1 MRGLMI
7 GVLQAALLW
16 IGAAGYAHGQIVR
29 VVEIAMAAPDIVH
42 VVLEDPPFVRG
53 AIINL
58 ETSRPERNG
67 TWIDFEAG
75 RGMVIG
81 PRRDH
86 LRLADKPPTFHLDRA
101 AIDDASAYAPIGDR
115 QVLAVYRK
123 SMPYD
128 AGIFPSANG
137 DTRSGASFRHHLYL
151 KLDGSL
157 PAGTQSISW
166 PQGLLPDSA
175 FEVDEKRIRASAIH
189 LTQNGHRR
197 HDQGKLGFLSLWLPG
212 GPDQGAID
220 FRAYGLDR
228 FEIIDA
234 DGETVFEGTITLRSA
249 PDSEEPG
256 NGLANPL
263 LDYRDGAAEPVA
275 LTGISGFNISTAG
288 PHDLAPGQRIA
299 LERLGGEQDAGA
311 IFADVVAATATGMA
325 LGNLSAPLPPSI
337 APGAIAIAAH
347 RANRAGTF
355 VFALD
360 YADWMPEREGSYRLL
375 IRNLGT
381 SDPLI
386 IADTVWAEAART
398 VLGGLY
404 NHRSGV
410 ELDGRFGYSRPA
422 AFRPGPDLAIV
433 ETRLP
438 FSWSNMST
446 DGFVPFAEAAAPDW
460 LTEIAVPQTYWG
472 GYMDAGDWDRR
483 TQHLDVTRLMMTVHE
498 TTPAGREL
506 NDTGLPR
513 SAEALQNPLYADLD
527 ALPDILHEAL
537 WGLDFFRRLQAPDG
551 SIRGGI
557 ESAEHP
563 LRGEPS
569 FLEHQTVFAY
579 APDHLSSY
587 QYAASAASMARILK
601 ELGHDQWANIY
612 ADSASDA
619 WAAGERGFADPDT
632 YYADAIAIGTRT
644 GLFDDI
650 SWPLRREALADETA
664 PYRSAAAAAL
674 FRLTG
679 EPSFAALFEA
689 SWRADPGIFTHK
701 GDAAWDYLRA
711 EGADAAIGAEITARI
726 MAEAARVVD
735 AQERFAYP
743 SLKHPDAPA
752 GWGQGGAP
760 GYHELQTLI
769 RAHQLSGD
777 AAILRALELG
787 HHSMLG
793 ANQLGLSLVTG
804 LGLRSVNNPLHE
816 DRLAMGVAPPPG
828 IVIYGWAGQA
838 ETAHGW
844 IFGPPWSPLPESG
857 TDEHAAGR
865 RIDPP
870 RFALPYFE
878 YLVEHPAL
886 IMQQEYTVHQ
896 SIATMAALA
905 LYIHG
910 R

>member
-1 MRGLMI
+1 MRALMI
-7 GVLQAALLW
+7 GLLQAALFW
-16 IGAAGYAHGQIVR
+16 FGAPGHAQGQVVR
-29 VVEIAMAAPDIVH
+29 VVEIALAAPDIVH
-42 VVLEDPPFVRG
+42 VILEDPPFIRG
-53 AIINL
+53 EIIGL
-58 ETSRPERNG
+58 EAPRPERNG
-67 TWIDFEAG
+67 AWIDFAAG

-81 PRRDH
+81 PQRDH
-86 LRLADKPPTFHLDRA
+86 LRLADKPPSIYLDRKT
-101 AIDDASAYAPIGDR
+101 IDDASAYPPIGDR
-115 QVLAVYRK
+115 EVLAVYRK

-128 AGIFPSANG
+128 AGIFPSSHG
-137 DTRSGASFRHHLYL
+137 DTRSGASFRHDLYL

-157 PAGTQSISW
+157 PAGSYSISW
-166 PQGLLPDSA
+166 PQGLLPDAA

-197 HDQGKLGFLSLWLPG
+197 GDLGKLGFLSLWLPG

-220 FRAYGLDR
+220 FRTYGLDR
-228 FEIIDA
+228 FEIVDEH
-234 DGETVFEGTITLRSA
+234 GETVFSGVITLRSA

-256 NGLANPL
+256 NGLANLL

-275 LTGISGFNISTAG
+275 LTGISGTDVSMAG
-288 PHDLAPGQRIA
+288 PHDFAPGQRIA
-299 LERLGGEQDAGA
+299 LERLGGDQDASA
-311 IFADVVAATATGMA
+311 IFADVMAANATGMS
-325 LGNLSAPLPPSI
+325 LGNLSAPLPPSF
-337 APGAIAIAAH
+337 APGAIATPAH
-347 RANRAGTF
+347 RANRSGTF

-360 YADWMPEREGSYRLL
+360 YANWTPERDGRYHLL
-375 IRNLGT
+375 IRGLGV
-381 SDPLI
+381 SDPLV
-386 IADTVWAEAART
+386 IADRVWAEAART
-398 VLGGLY
+398 TLGGLY

-410 ELDGRFGYSRPA
+410 ELDGRFGYSRTE
-422 AFRPGPDLAIV
+422 AFRPGADLTIF

-446 DGFVPFAEAAAPDW
+446 NGFVPFSAAAAPDW
-460 LTEIAVPQTYWG
+460 LTEIPVPQTYWG

-483 TQHLDVTRLMMTVHE
+483 TQHLDVTRLMLAVHE

-506 NDTGLPR
+506 NDTGLPK
-513 SAEALQNPLYADLD
+513 SAEALRNPLYADLNS
-527 ALPDILHEAL
+527 LPDILHEAL
-537 WGLDFFRRLQAPDG
+537 WGLDFFRRLQSADG
-551 SIRGGI
+551 SVRGGI

-601 ELGHDQWANIY
+601 ELDHDQWANLY
-612 ADSASDA
+612 ADSAVDA

-650 SWPLRREALADETA
+650 SWPLRRDALADETA

-689 SWRADPGIFTHK
+689 GWRADPGIFTQK
-701 GDAAWDYLRA
+701 GDAAWDYLQA
-711 EGADAAIGAEITARI
+711 EGGDAKIRAEITARI
-726 MAEAARVVD
+726 LAEATLVVE
-735 AQERFAYP
+735 AQEHFAYP

-769 RAHQLSGD
+769 RAHQISAD
-777 AAILRALELG
+777 PAILRALEHG
-787 HHSMLG
+787 YHSMLG
-793 ANQLGLSLVTG
+793 ANQLGRSLVTG

-838 ETAHGW
+838 ETAYGW

-857 TDEHAAGR
+857 TDEHAADR